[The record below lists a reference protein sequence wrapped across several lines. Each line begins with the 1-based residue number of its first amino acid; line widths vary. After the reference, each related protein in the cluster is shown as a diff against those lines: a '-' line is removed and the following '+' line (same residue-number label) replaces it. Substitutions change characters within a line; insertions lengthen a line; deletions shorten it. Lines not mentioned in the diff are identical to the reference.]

1 LYIEKLDSRSLI
13 TLSLA
18 ESLEEGLIDDEISAA
33 IDVKNLLK
41 QLAISFEL
49 VKVTLSAIK
58 ELILFLS
65 L

>member
-1 LYIEKLDSRSLI
+1 LYIEKLDSRSSI

-18 ESLEEGLIDDEISAA
+18 QSLGEGLMDDEIWAA